1 MMLVEVL
8 MKWLSSLSPS
18 PRRRSALRLLL
29 LVPIVL
35 GAPLALACS
44 GGGGGS
50 SPTAPGPPS
59 VAQVENGSFVLLNQ
73 ARATAG
79 LPALQLDPALSAIA
93 RAHSEAMR
101 DRGFFDH
108 RDPTT
113 GKTFTDRLRDGGQ
126 AFRTAGE
133 NLAMLTNAA
142 DPAGFAHSNLFASPE
157 HRADM
162 LNPTFDRVGVGVAQA
177 GNSYWLTQLF
187 VGD

>member
-1 MMLVEVL
+1 MTRTVSIPTVL
-8 MKWLSSLSPS
+8 A
-18 PRRRSALRLLL
+18 RLRAPWLLL
-29 LVPIVL
+29 LVPVLL

-44 GGGGGS
+44 GGGGGG
-50 SPTAPGPPS
+50 PTAPGSPS
-59 VAQVENGSFVLLNQ
+59 VAEVESASFQLLNQ
-73 ARATAG
+73 ARTTAG

-108 RDPTT
+108 RDPVT
-113 GKTFTDRLRDGGQ
+113 GKTFTDRLRDAGQ

-133 NLAMLTNAA
+133 NLAMVTNAA

-162 LNPTFDRVGVGVAQA
+162 LNPSFNRVGVGVAQA
-177 GNSYWLTQLF
+177 GTSYWLTQLF